1 MKSFAIGGVDF
12 AVEKKKIK
20 NMYVRV
26 YPPDGRVVITAPRAV
41 SDEEIRAFAA
51 SRLPWIEKQREKLA
65 RHPAP
70 EAQAYDTGET
80 HFFWGEPYRLE
91 LRRGVQSGVALDGDA
106 LTLTMRGES
115 TAAQREKV
123 MEAWYRAR
131 LEAAIPAV
139 FARCENIVGVA
150 AASWRIR
157 NMKSR
162 WGSCTIPK
170 RCICLNLQLVKKP
183 PECLEYVVIHELVH
197 LIERGHNAVFR
208 AYMDR
213 FCPEWRLIKA
223 RLNGR

>member
-26 YPPDGRVVITAPRAV
+26 YPPDGRVAITAPRAV
-41 SDEEIRAFAA
+41 SDEAIRAFAA

-70 EAQAYDTGET
+70 EAQAYVSGET
-80 HFFWGEPYRLE
+80 HFLWGEPYCLE
-91 LRRGVQSGVALDGDA
+91 LRRGTHNDVALDGDA
-106 LTLTMRGES
+106 LILTMRGES
-115 TAAQREKV
+115 TAAQREKA

-131 LEAAIPAV
+131 LEEAIPAV
-139 FARCENIVGVA
+139 LARCESIVGVA

-197 LIERGHNAVFR
+197 LLERGHNAVFH

-213 FCPEWRLIKA
+213 FYPAWRLVKG